1 MKSLFLAVLSP
12 LVVVLGACSSSHV
25 LSSPPGPI
33 AQNAD
38 VSLSPEVSRET
49 VLLVSL
55 DDGSVIKQTI
65 YSSADL
71 CFKKN
76 SDSRTTCLTQ
86 GAPVYDPSTNAVI
99 GFEMIEDQID
109 LIAKSD

>member
-1 MKSLFLAVLSP
+1 MRILFLVVLLP
-12 LVVVLGACSSSHV
+12 LVATLGACSSSPV
-25 LSSPPGPI
+25 SSALATPI
-33 AQNAD
+33 AQNVD

>member
-1 MKSLFLAVLSP
+1 MRILFLVILLAV
-12 LVVVLGACSSSHV
+12 VTTLGACSSSP
-25 LSSPPGPI
+25 LSSTLTAPI
-33 AQNAD
+33 AQNVD
-38 VSLSPEVSRET
+38 VSLSPEGARET

-86 GAPVYDPSTNAVI
+86 GAPVYDPTTDAVI
-99 GFEMIEDQID
+99 GFEMIEEQID

>member
-1 MKSLFLAVLSP
+1 MKTLFLAVLLP
-12 LVVVLGACSSSHV
+12 LVAALGACSSSPAT
-25 LSSPPGPI
+25 SAPAGPI
-33 AQNAD
+33 AQNVD
-38 VSLSPEVSRET
+38 VSLSPELSRET
-49 VLLVSL
+49 VLLVTL

-99 GFEMIEDQID
+99 GFEMIEEQID

>member
-1 MKSLFLAVLSP
+1 MRILFLVILLP
-12 LVVVLGACSSSHV
+12 LLTTLGACSSSPV
-25 LSSPPGPI
+25 SSALTAPV
-33 AQNAD
+33 AQNVD
-38 VSLSPEVSRET
+38 VSLSPEVARET

-86 GAPVYDPSTNAVI
+86 GAPVYDPTTDTVI

-109 LIAKSD
+109 LVAKSD